1 MATTITLAHIGQKP
15 IQNIDPT
22 KKPGRGILVLKERIL
37 NIDSF
42 PTVAAS
48 DTYECIEIKGGET
61 VVAAGVDVLK
71 VATAANGKLDCSIVG
86 TTHASHDE
94 IMNNLDTTTAAL
106 PTNTDMMTRGGEHI
120 TNVISVGTSNSDI
133 INVSFSAHSP
143 TGGIFRVWALVH
155 RLNPCGK
162 LGT

>member
-1 MATTITLAHIGQKP
+1 MAITWTIANLGQKALKH
-15 IQNIDPT
+15 IDPT

-48 DTYECIEIKGGET
+48 DSYQCIEIKGGET
-61 VVAAGVDVLK
+61 VIEAGIDILK
-71 VATAANGKLDCSIVG
+71 VATAANGS
-86 TTHASHDE
+86 A
-94 IMNNLDTTTAAL
+94 NLDFAKSDTFLDGLDTDDIAL
-106 PTNTDMMTRGGEHI
+106 PTNTDRSTAGCEHI
-120 TNVISVGTSNSDI
+120 TNVISAGTSNSDTLDI
-133 INVSFSAHSP
+133 QFSAHSP
-143 TGGIFRVWALVH
+143 AGGIFRVWALVH

>member
-1 MATTITLAHIGQKP
+1 MATTITLANIGQKP

-48 DTYECIEIKGGET
+48 DSYQCIEIKGGET
-61 VVAAGVDVLK
+61 VIEAGIDILK
-71 VATAANGKLDCSIVG
+71 VATAANGDAQLDFNKSDTFLDG
-86 TTHASHDE
+86 
-94 IMNNLDTTTAAL
+94 LDTDDIAL
-106 PTNTDMMTRGGEHI
+106 PTNTDRSTAGCEHI
-120 TNVISVGTSNSDI
+120 TNVIASGTSNSDTLD
-133 INVSFSAHSP
+133 VTFSAHSP
-143 TGGIFRVWALVH
+143 AGGIFRVWALVH
-155 RLNPCGK
+155 RMNPCGK

>member
-1 MATTITLAHIGQKP
+1 MAITWTIANLGQKALKH
-15 IQNIDPT
+15 IDPT

-48 DTYECIEIKGGET
+48 DSYQCIEIKGGET
-61 VVAAGVDVLK
+61 VIEAGIDILK
-71 VATAANGKLDCSIVG
+71 VATAANGS
-86 TTHASHDE
+86 A
-94 IMNNLDTTTAAL
+94 NLDFNKSDTFLDGLDTDDIAL
-106 PTNTDMMTRGGEHI
+106 PTNTDRSTAGGEHI
-120 TNVISVGTSNSDI
+120 TNVISTGTSNSDTLD
-133 INVSFSAHSP
+133 VQFSAHSP
-143 TGGIFRVWALVH
+143 AGGIFRVWALIH